1 MQQEPTVG
9 AWAENW
15 FKRNSARWSAN
26 TTGGYRNLI
35 FRHIIP
41 GVGGVPLAE
50 LTPTLIS
57 AFYEKLTADGLSTR
71 SVWCVH
77 LLLRR
82 ILGDA
87 CKSGMIEV
95 NPADRCEAPIAETK
109 PKFHL
114 RASQFRRY
122 LSAAENAG
130 VLPIIYFGLTV
141 GLRQCELFTLLWAD
155 FDLQRQNILQNKR
168 LLTLNDQA
176 VTLLESEHE
185 RHPNSPYAFLN
196 PKTGRPFRLHEFY
209 YLHRKL
215 SQQAKLPKVGFREF
229 QNQYREDT

>member
-1 MQQEPTVG
+1 MQKEPTVE
-9 AWAENW
+9 AWAEDW
-15 FKRNSARWSAN
+15 FSRNSAKGNAN

-41 GVGGVPLAE
+41 GIGSVPLTE

-57 AFYEKLTADGLSTR
+57 TFYQKLTADGLSTR

-82 ILGDA
+82 ILDDA
-87 CKSGMIEV
+87 CKSGMIEA
-95 NPADRCEAPIAETK
+95 NPADRCEVPIAETK
-109 PKFHL
+109 AGVHL

-130 VLPIIYFGLTV
+130 VLPIIYIGLTV
-141 GLRQCELFTLLWAD
+141 GLRQCELFTLPWAD
-155 FDLQRQNILQNKR
+155 FDLQRRYILQGRR
-168 LLTLNDQA
+168 LLMLNDQA
-176 VTLLESEHE
+176 VALLESEHE
-185 RHPNSPYAFLN
+185 RHPDSSYALLN

-215 SQQAKLPKVGFREF
+215 SQQAKLPKVGFREL
-229 QNQYREDT
+229 QKQYREDS